1 MGPSEGVLFGMGN
14 PLLDLSV
21 SLDGIVGSVF
31 LRKYG
36 LEANNAILAEKEH
49 VPMYEEMAD
58 AFEVEYIAGGA
69 TQNAIRVAQWLL
81 GKKKSASYFGCIGND
96 KFGKVLQSK
105 AEADGVNAIYQIHPQ
120 EATGTCAVVCTEGGT
135 KRSLVANLASA
146 NLFTIDHIDAEKNW
160 KCVQMANV
168 YYIAGFFLTVSPPSI
183 MKVAKHACDNNKIF
197 TMNLSAPFLCQFF
210 KEPMLAAMPY
220 IDILFGN
227 ESEAATFAKE
237 NNLGTEDIKEIAK
250 KIADMPKINKNR
262 QRMVVFTQGD
272 LPIVVVQGDRLL
284 EFSVPALAPSE
295 MVDTN
300 GAGDAFVGG
309 FLAHLV
315 KGKPIDECVELG
327 KQAAKMIIGRSGCT
341 FPSDVP
347 KEIQALL

>member
-1 MGPSEGVLFGMGN
+1 MGVSEGAVFGMGN

-21 SLDGIVGSVF
+21 SLEGIVGSVF

-36 LEANNAILAEKEH
+36 LEANNAILAGKEH

-69 TQNAIRVAQWLL
+69 TQNSIRVAQWLL
-81 GKKKSASYFGCIGND
+81 GQKKSCTYFGCIGND

-105 AEADGVNAIYQIHPQ
+105 AEEDGVNAVYQIHPQ
-120 EATGTCAVVCTEGGT
+120 ESTGTCAVVCTEGGK

-146 NLFTIDHIDAEKNW
+146 NLFTIDHVNMEKNW
-160 KCVQMANV
+160 KCVQKANV

-183 MKVAKHACDNNKIF
+183 MKVAKHACENNKIF

-210 KEPMLAAMPY
+210 KEPMMAAMPY

-237 NNLGTEDIKEIAK
+237 HNLGTEDIKEIAH
-250 KIADMPKINKNR
+250 KIAEMPKINKNR
-262 QRMVVFTQGD
+262 KRMVVFTQGD
-272 LPIVVVQGDRLL
+272 LPIVVCQDGRIL
-284 EFSVPALAPSE
+284 EFSVPPLAASE

-309 FLAHLV
+309 FLAQLA
-315 KGKPIDECVELG
+315 KGKPVEDCVELG
-327 KQAAKMIIGRSGCT
+327 KRAAKMIIGRSGCT
-341 FPSDVP
+341 FPSEVP
-347 KEIQALL
+347 KEIKAVL

>member
-1 MGPSEGVLFGMGN
+1 MGPSEGALFGMGN

-21 SLDGIVGSVF
+21 SLEGIVGSVF

-36 LEANNAILAEKEH
+36 LEANNAILAGKEH

-58 AFEVEYIAGGA
+58 AFEVDYIAGGA
-69 TQNAIRVAQWLL
+69 TQNSIRVAQWLL
-81 GKKKSASYFGCIGND
+81 GKKKSATYFGCIGND
-96 KFGKVLQSK
+96 KFGKVLQSN
-105 AEADGVNAIYQIHPQ
+105 ASEDGVNALYQIHPT
-120 EATGTCAVVCTEGGT
+120 EATGTCAVVCTEGGQ

-146 NLFTIDHIDAEKNW
+146 NLFTIDHVNQEKNW
-160 KCVQMANV
+160 KCVQNAHV

-183 MKVAKHACDNNKIF
+183 MKVAKHACEKNKIF

-237 NNLGTEDIKEIAK
+237 NNLGTEDIKEIAQ
-250 KIADMPKINKNR
+250 KIAEMPKANQNR
-262 QRMVVFTQGD
+262 KRMVVFTQGD
-272 LPIVVVQGDRLL
+272 LPIIICQDGRIL
-284 EFSVPALAPSE
+284 EFSVPALSPSD

-309 FLAHLV
+309 FLANLV
-315 KGKPIDECVELG
+315 KGRPVEDSVELG
-327 KQAAKMIIGRSGCT
+327 KRAAKMIIGRSGCT
-341 FPSDVP
+341 FPTDIP
-347 KEIQALL
+347 AEIQAVL